1 GIDQRIVALPIPAR
15 NYLGLTVGKANLI
28 YILEQPV
35 APAAPGQFGFTV
47 QKFDLEK
54 RKLDKALDGVTS
66 FQVSANGE
74 KALYRQGRD
83 TVIAWV
89 AARGAPA
96 GRGGPGGPGGPGA
109 GGPGAPNMLKTAD
122 MEVYV
127 DPKVEWKQMYNEV
140 WRNERDFFYDVN
152 LHG

>member
-1 GIDQRIVALPIPAR
+1 ATGVQGTGTKLDERLDEKTADPQPPAGPPKPLAKKEEPTRIDLDGIDQRIVALPIPAR

-74 KALYRQGRD
+74 KALYRPGKNR
-83 TVIAWV
+83 VL
-89 AARGAPA
+89 P
-96 GRGGPGGPGGPGA
+96 PGGGRR
-109 GGPGAPNMLKTAD
+109 AP
-122 MEVYV
+122 
-127 DPKVEWKQMYNEV
+127 
-140 WRNERDFFYDVN
+140 
-152 LHG
+152 